1 MHYSEILYR
10 PPQEYATPLLEI
22 TQGCTHNTCRFC
34 TMYRES
40 PFRMTPLA
48 IVEEDLQELAECV
61 PQATRLYFTG
71 GNPFALNFA
80 NLKARLELVRKYL
93 PQVREIAMNARI
105 DDITPKSDEELT
117 ALRSLGVTELYIG
130 QESGDDATLTLVGK
144 GITAADIRRECR
156 RLEKA
161 GILYWSTF
169 LNGVTDRSLSHQ
181 HALNTAEVFNS
192 LHQKAIAITSF
203 TMFPGTPLAEDAA
216 TGHFTPVSEKER
228 LEELLLFIES
238 LEVEADIWT
247 SPTSAIRLLGHL
259 PEDRE
264 AMMGQLIEMLT
275 HLDETALTDRR
286 KNIQHL

>member
-22 TQGCTHNTCRFC
+22 TQGCTHNACKFC
-34 TMYRES
+34 TMYREA

-48 IVEEDLQELAECV
+48 IVEEDLQELADCV

-71 GNPFALNFA
+71 GNPFALSFDH
-80 NLKARLELVRKYL
+80 LKARLELVHQYL
-93 PQVREIAMNARI
+93 PQVREVAMNARI
-105 DDITPKSDEELT
+105 DDITPKSDEELA
-117 ALRSLGVTELYIG
+117 ALRALGVTELYIG
-130 QESGDDATLTLVGK
+130 QESGDDATLALIDK
-144 GITAADIRRECR
+144 DITAADIRRECR

-169 LNGVTDRSLSHQ
+169 LNGVADRERSRE
-181 HALNTAEVFNS
+181 HALNSAEVFNC

-203 TMFPGTPLAEDAA
+203 TMFPGTPLAEDVAA
-216 TGHFTPVSEKER
+216 GRFTPVNEKER

-247 SPTSAIRLLGHL
+247 SPTSALRLLGHL
-259 PEDRE
+259 PEDKD
-264 AMMGQLIEMLT
+264 AMMKQLIETLT
-275 HLDETALTDRR
+275 HLDENALTERR